1 MDVGDGE
8 KASTHR
14 DKVSMNNL
22 SSCNVNSSIHI
33 NKDKKNKEEKIKRK
47 KRICKGK
54 RKNNS

>member
-47 KRICKGK
+47 KRKK
-54 RKNNS
+54 RKKEK